1 MSSEKR
7 KGPRVPVQVWAADNS
22 GEEFRVWL
30 DDDPS
35 REDAFLYSTRDIGA
49 WGVFLESES
58 PLPVETTM
66 DLSLTLPG
74 DPEPLR
80 LLCRVVRVVR
90 PGDVPGLVPGMG
102 LEFVNLSAEARRRLE
117 RFVADVRSE

>member
-1 MSSEKR
+1 
-7 KGPRVPVQVWAADNS
+7 
-22 GEEFRVWL
+22 
-30 DDDPS
+30 
-35 REDAFLYSTRDIGA
+35 
-49 WGVFLESES
+49 VFLESES